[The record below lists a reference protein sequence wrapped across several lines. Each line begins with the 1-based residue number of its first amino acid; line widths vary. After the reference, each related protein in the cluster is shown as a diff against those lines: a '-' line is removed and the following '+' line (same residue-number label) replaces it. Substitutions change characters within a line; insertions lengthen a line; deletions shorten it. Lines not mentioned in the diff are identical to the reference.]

1 MIRFCADCPFQH
13 TRCTNN
19 KHAKLRD
26 PNLKL
31 SPTHPLTDSLTHSL
45 TGGLVGDMLSHLNKY
60 VVSTSNVQMNSY
72 MPLNVINAQ
81 LAPR

>member
-13 TRCTNN
+13 TCCTNN

-31 SPTHPLTDSLTHSL
+31 SPTHSLTHSL
-45 TGGLVGDMLSHLNKY
+45 TGGLEGDMLLHLNKY

-72 MPLNVINAQ
+72 MWLNVINAQ